1 MGIPAD
7 PGSLGQ
13 SGSRAGAQNDCEY
26 TQPHGIKPAPERN
39 RKTNWKEFLNRHW
52 EQIVASDFFT
62 VEVWTPKGLKR
73 YIVSL
78 LHRAIHTTR
87 GYREES
93 RIRRID
99 YG

>member
-26 TQPHGIKPAPERN
+26 SQPYGIKPAPERN

-73 YIVSL
+73 YIVLFFIELS
-78 LHRAIHTTR
+78 TR
-87 GYREES
+87 RVDSGRNLE
-93 RIRRID
+93 
-99 YG
+99 YGE